1 MVENWTFSPSVKYDT
16 TILQT
21 LEKHGASPELIAAF
35 KLAVER
41 VESTFP
47 DLSEM
52 AKAQMAQLKA
62 QNTVLEQRV
71 AIVSGQNDD
80 VREKAQRLM
89 SEVDW
94 LAELYAQRGKLIED
108 WKGISDKQA
117 EIIAD
122 LRGQL
127 ESTLQSNPN

>member
-1 MVENWTFSPSVKYDT
+1 MDENWNLRQSVKYDT

-21 LEKHGASPELIAAF
+21 LEKYGASSELVEAF

-47 DLSEM
+47 DLNEM

-71 AIVSGQNDD
+71 AIVSGQNDE
-80 VREKAQRLM
+80 VREKAQKLM

-94 LAELYAQRGKLIED
+94 LAQLYAQRGKIIED
-108 WKGISDKQA
+108 RKGISEKQDS
-117 EIIAD
+117 IIAD
-122 LRGQL
+122 LREQL
-127 ESTLQSNPN
+127 KSALHLNPN